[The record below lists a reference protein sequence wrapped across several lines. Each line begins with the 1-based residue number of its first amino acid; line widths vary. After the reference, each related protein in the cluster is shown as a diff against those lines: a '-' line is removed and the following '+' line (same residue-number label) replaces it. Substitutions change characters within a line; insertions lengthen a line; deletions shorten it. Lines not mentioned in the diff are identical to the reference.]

1 MSKNE
6 LGKNFQAHVIFKI
19 FISFYPH
26 IAALPHQ
33 HFFTMIHRLIFIGLV
48 FTCLALL
55 PSCNK
60 EVDYANIRLLLTD
73 APIDD
78 PDIRAVMITVTEV
91 RLNGI
96 PLPDFKPITL
106 DVRSL
111 QNGVTHML
119 SNAKV
124 KPADYNEITIV
135 LDYHTDVTGNT
146 PGCYIH
152 LQNGVKW
159 PLQSTS
165 RECNIPQSFSLKNG
179 VKSTIVMDFDLRKA
193 IQHHDSPGHGFVFV
207 EHDKLQKAIRIVQEN
222 KTGIIEGQCVN
233 QAILTDKIL
242 VFAYQKGTFISSL
255 EFKAQQA
262 LQFPNAISSAA
273 VDANGK
279 FILPFLNEGQYDLV
293 FAACKDLNKD
303 GRLDYQGLLVMK
315 SEIGIGIPPILVTP
329 GTKTSTAVS
338 VAGLVPL

>member
-1 MSKNE
+1 
-6 LGKNFQAHVIFKI
+6 
-19 FISFYPH
+19 
-26 IAALPHQ
+26 
-33 HFFTMIHRLIFIGLV
+33 MIHRLIFIGLA

-60 EVDYANIRLLLTD
+60 EADYANIRLLLTD

-78 PDIRAVMITVTEV
+78 PDIRAVMITVSEV
-91 RLNGI
+91 RLDGI
-96 PLPDFKPITL
+96 AIPSFKPVTL
-106 DVRSL
+106 NIRAL
-111 QNGVTHML
+111 QNGITHML
-119 SNAKV
+119 LDAKLN
-124 KPADYNEITIV
+124 PADYNEITLV
-135 LDYHTDVTGNT
+135 FDYQTDVSGNT
-146 PGCYIH
+146 PGCYVH

-165 RECNIPQSFSLKNG
+165 RECNIRQSFTLKNG
-179 VKSTIVMDFDLRKA
+179 VKSTIVMDLDLRKA
-193 IQHHDSPGHGFVFV
+193 IRHHDSPGPGYVFV

-222 KTGIIEGQCVN
+222 RTGIIEGQFVN

-255 EFKAQQA
+255 EFKVQQA
-262 LQFPNAISSAA
+262 LQFPNAISSAV
-273 VDANGK
+273 VDAYGK

-293 FAACKDLNKD
+293 FVACKDLNKD

-315 SEIGIGIPPILVTP
+315 SDLGIGIPPIQVIS

-338 VAGLVPL
+338 VAGLVPF